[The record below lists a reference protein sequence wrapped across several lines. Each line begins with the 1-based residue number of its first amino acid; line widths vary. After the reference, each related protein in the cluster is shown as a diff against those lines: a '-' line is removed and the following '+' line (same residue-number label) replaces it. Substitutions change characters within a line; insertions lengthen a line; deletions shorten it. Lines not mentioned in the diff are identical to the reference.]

1 MQRNQMT
8 YETRTDA
15 DIKRAFLSLMG
26 RKPLADITIT
36 ELAREAK
43 VSRSTF
49 YAHFNNLSDVYESL
63 VEEFENTTAPMI
75 PHLQCFDS
83 GACEDDQLFCTL
95 LRESP
100 RYRPI
105 INEDRFLASYLSSSS
120 SVVKHDM
127 YKVLTDAGYTD
138 AQAQALCKFQLS
150 GCFSAARESR
160 VDKDE
165 WRSIRKVI
173 DTFVN
178 GGIRACLEA
187 KGR

>member
-1 MQRNQMT
+1 MQKAQMT

-15 DIKRAFLSLMG
+15 DIKRAFLTLLS

-63 VEEFENTTAPMI
+63 VEEFDDSTAPML
-75 PHLQCFDS
+75 PHLQCLES
-83 GACEDDQLFCTL
+83 GVCEEEQLFCTL
-95 LRESP
+95 LREST

-105 INEDRFLASYLSSSS
+105 ISEDRFLASYLSSSN
-120 SVVKHDM
+120 SVAKHDM
-127 YKVLTDAGYTD
+127 YAVLTEAGYTD

-150 GCFSAARESR
+150 GCFSAALESR
-160 VDKDE
+160 VGDEE
-165 WRSIRKVI
+165 WRAIRMAI
-173 DTFVN
+173 DTFVK
-178 GGIRACLEA
+178 GGIRACLKA
-187 KGR
+187 KVR